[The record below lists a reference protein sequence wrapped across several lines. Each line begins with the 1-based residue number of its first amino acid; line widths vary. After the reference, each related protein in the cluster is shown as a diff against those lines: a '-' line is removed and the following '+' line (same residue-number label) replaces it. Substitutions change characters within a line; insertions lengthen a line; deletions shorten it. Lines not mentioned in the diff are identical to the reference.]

1 MNEELIDSVLL
12 NFDSRS
18 QWTLNIV
25 LAFVMFGIALEISI
39 DDFKRVVKN
48 PKAIFIGVVCQ
59 FVLLPALTF
68 LLVYTLEPIASI
80 AMGMFMVAA
89 CPGGN
94 VSNFITHLAGG
105 DTALSISMTATA
117 TLLAVVMTPLNLQLW
132 ASFYGPTAEILR
144 DVAVSPSEMIRLV
157 LLLLGLPLC
166 LGLAINYWK
175 KEWALKV
182 GKVLKIISLLFF
194 IALIFIA
201 LFKNVDVF
209 LDYVLYVFWLVV
221 IHNLLAFFTGFSI
234 ASLARL
240 SPQEIGSI
248 TIETGIQN
256 SGLGLLLI
264 FSFFNGLGGM
274 AILAAFW
281 GIWHLISGL
290 SLAAFWGFRPIKS
303 KTLV

>member
-105 DTALSISMTATA
+105 DTALSISMTAGM
-117 TLLAVVMTPLNLQLW
+117 LLWSLFCLWGNEQLSHLVIGGNPIALWQSSLFLFVLAWIGQFIGHKIEGEKPSFFEDLQFLMIGPAW
-132 ASFYGPTAEILR
+132 LMSFIY
-144 DVAVSPSEMIRLV
+144 
-157 LLLLGLPLC
+157 
-166 LGLAINYWK
+166 K
-175 KEWALKV
+175 KV
-182 GKVLKIISLLFF
+182 GISL
-194 IALIFIA
+194 
-201 LFKNVDVF
+201 
-209 LDYVLYVFWLVV
+209 
-221 IHNLLAFFTGFSI
+221 
-234 ASLARL
+234 
-240 SPQEIGSI
+240 
-248 TIETGIQN
+248 
-256 SGLGLLLI
+256 
-264 FSFFNGLGGM
+264 
-274 AILAAFW
+274 
-281 GIWHLISGL
+281 
-290 SLAAFWGFRPIKS
+290 
-303 KTLV
+303 